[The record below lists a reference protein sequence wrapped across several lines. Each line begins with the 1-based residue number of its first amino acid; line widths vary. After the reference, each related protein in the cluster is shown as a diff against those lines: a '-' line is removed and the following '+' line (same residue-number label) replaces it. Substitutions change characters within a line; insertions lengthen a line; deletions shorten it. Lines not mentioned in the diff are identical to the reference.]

1 MAASSV
7 FGIGCML
14 LPGIALL
21 INLQFSYTIPII
33 GTVFTPWRLHVLV
46 CGVPSLVAAL
56 SLLKFP
62 ESPKFTL
69 GQGNQTETI
78 EILKTIYSM
87 NTGKDKSTL
96 QITSIAEESCTTK
109 LTDPKSK
116 TILSLFKSMWAQ
128 TAPIFMPPYLKNTVI
143 ACIMQFGIFA
153 TSNGM
158 YMWFPEILNRVAVFV
173 TENPATRTTMCD
185 IVMSNKDVIGNA
197 TEEIQCLT
205 SLDIAT
211 FKIEFILELLYAVG
225 FALIGLVINAVGKL
239 PILVFLLCG
248 CGAFGAAT
256 VFIQMPMLSV
266 YFYAV
271 AVGVGLAVTVVN
283 ASTTDLY
290 PTNLRAMAVSI
301 TLMCGRLGS
310 VFGAN
315 MVAVLLD
322 TYCSVTFLASG
333 IALILCGVLS
343 FFIPNIRKNYGAK
356 KVYVD
361 NGHDNTICTHL

>member
-1 MAASSV
+1 MKLIDPNQAKSV
-7 FGIGCML
+7 VTL
-14 LPGIALL
+14 L
-21 INLQFSYTIPII
+21 
-33 GTVFTPWRLHVLV
+33 
-46 CGVPSLVAAL
+46 
-56 SLLKFP
+56 
-62 ESPKFTL
+62 
-69 GQGNQTETI
+69 
-78 EILKTIYSM
+78 
-87 NTGKDKSTL
+87 
-96 QITSIAEESCTTK
+96 
-109 LTDPKSK
+109 
-116 TILSLFKSMWAQ
+116 KSMWAQ
-128 TAPIFMPPYLKNTVI
+128 TSPIFMPPYLKNTVI
-143 ACIMQFGIFA
+143 ACIIQFGIFA
-153 TSNGM
+153 TANGM
-158 YMWFPEILNRVAVFV
+158 YMWFPEILNRVAAFV

-185 IVMSNKDVIGNA
+185 IVMSNKDISIGNA
-197 TEEIQCLT
+197 TEEIKCLT

-211 FKIEFILELLYAVG
+211 FKIEFILEFLYAVG
-225 FALIGLVINAVGKL
+225 FAVMGLIINAVGKL
-239 PILVFLLCG
+239 PILVFILCG

-256 VFIQMPMLSV
+256 VFITMPMLSV

-271 AVGVGLAVTVVN
+271 SVGVGLAVTVVN

-290 PTNLRAMAVSI
+290 PTNLRAMAVCI

-356 KVYVD
+356 KIYID